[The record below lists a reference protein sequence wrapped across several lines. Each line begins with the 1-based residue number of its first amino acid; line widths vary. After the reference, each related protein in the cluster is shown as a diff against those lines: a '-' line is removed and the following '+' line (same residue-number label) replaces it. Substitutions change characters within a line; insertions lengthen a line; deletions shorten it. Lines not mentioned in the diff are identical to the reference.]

1 MASGWGSISLKN
13 GIHSLAIFVTE
24 KSYRYQVTLKD
35 VPIFEV
41 ELYAAMRHQETTNT
55 TYPIADDANDFIGD
69 IINQLQSDAS
79 TAFPV
84 TDKELGYAE
93 LFNVQA
99 ATPFCDIST
108 NSRSKSVFGQNKTR
122 FHHFWTLMLCD
133 YYVMI
138 VGGYR

>member
-1 MASGWGSISLKN
+1 MVTFPTVRL
-13 GIHSLAIFVTE
+13 HFLTE
-24 KSYRYQVTLKD
+24 KSYRYQITLKD

-55 TYPIADDANDFIGD
+55 TYPIADDANDFIRD
-69 IINQLQSDAS
+69 IINQLQADAS
-79 TAFPV
+79 LGVPTF

-108 NSRSKSVFGQNKTR
+108 NSRQKSVFGQNKPR
-122 FHHFWTLMLCD
+122 FNHSRTP
-133 YYVMI
+133 
-138 VGGYR
+138 

>member
-1 MASGWGSISLKN
+1 MFCN
-13 GIHSLAIFVTE
+13 R
-24 KSYRYQVTLKD
+24 KSYRYQITLKD

-55 TYPIADDANDFIGD
+55 TYPIADDANDFIRD
-69 IINQLQSDAS
+69 IINQLQADAS
-79 TAFPV
+79 SAIPV

-108 NSRSKSVFGQNKTR
+108 NSRQKSVFGQNKPR
-122 FHHFWTLMLCD
+122 FYHN
-133 YYVMI
+133 YVII
-138 VGGYR
+138 VT

>member
-1 MASGWGSISLKN
+1 MVSGLGSISIKH
-13 GIHSLAIFVTE
+13 GIQSLAIFVTE

-69 IINQLQSDAS
+69 IINQLQSDES

-108 NSRSKSVFGQNKTR
+108 NSRSKSVFGQNKPR
-122 FHHFWTLMLCD
+122 FDHFWTLI
-133 YYVMI
+133 VM
-138 VGGYR
+138 